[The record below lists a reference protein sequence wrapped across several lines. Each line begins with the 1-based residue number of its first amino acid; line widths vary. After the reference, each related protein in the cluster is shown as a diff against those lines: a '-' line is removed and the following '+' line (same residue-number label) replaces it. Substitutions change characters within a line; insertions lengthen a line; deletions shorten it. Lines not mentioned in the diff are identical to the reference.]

1 MPNEQDP
8 ERLDQI
14 RKVDFII
21 AIGEHDPAYQNNR
34 EFSSALWN
42 KNIWHA
48 FRVWNG
54 WAHDWPYWQ
63 QMIRWYVSGA

>member
-1 MPNEQDP
+1 M
-8 ERLDQI
+8 
-14 RKVDFII
+14 II

-34 EFSSALWN
+34 EFSSALWS

-54 WAHDWPYWQ
+54 WSHDWPYWQ